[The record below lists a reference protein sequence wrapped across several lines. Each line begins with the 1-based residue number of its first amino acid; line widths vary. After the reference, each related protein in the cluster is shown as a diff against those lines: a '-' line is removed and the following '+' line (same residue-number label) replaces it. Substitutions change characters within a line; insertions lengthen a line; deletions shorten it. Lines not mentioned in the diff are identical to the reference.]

1 MIHIRKFS
9 DFLNLKKRSFKFLIA
24 ILKHYR
30 ILHHRSAMKILT
42 FYTSY
47 NISIALVYN
56 TTIMVCQTKLKV
68 P

>member
-30 ILHHRSAMKILT
+30 ILHPRSAMKILT